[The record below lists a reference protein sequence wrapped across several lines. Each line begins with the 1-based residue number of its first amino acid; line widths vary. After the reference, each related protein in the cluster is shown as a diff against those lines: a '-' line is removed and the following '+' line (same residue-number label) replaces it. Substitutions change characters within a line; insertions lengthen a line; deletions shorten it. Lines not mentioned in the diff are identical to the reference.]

1 MDNSAIWASPP
12 SVTIL
17 RLAYGRNINIH
28 LLRVQLGMDVD
39 NFINLMHDRIH
50 VDNKLLS
57 ILSRSLGGSE
67 EFWKNRYEQYFDD
80 LGMSNKSVLASYS
93 KLLGGLSRDRNIE
106 LESLLDDFK
115 VSSLEHLVSE
125 YFLSPKVMFSKNQ
138 RMDPS
143 PVKLADWIRRC
154 EIIAEKIIFSS
165 PITPFSGDTLKD
177 ILPKVVSFSKVNSIE
192 NIIVNLKECLLEA
205 GVILILSPS
214 EAGNGVSGFTKSLLK
229 QFRLVVVTDRYKNNA
244 AFWFTLLHE
253 LSHCILHGL
262 NEPLIHYSDDM
273 FKLASLPGNYSYE
286 EDEANDYTENI
297 LFDSELMQQLNKI
310 SLSYKNVIR
319 LGVQYDISPALLVA
333 QLHRLNIAPYSHFR
347 KIFRE
352 VKFDRIF

>member
-1 MDNSAIWASPP
+1 MDNSIIWASPP

-17 RLAYGRNINIH
+17 RLAYNRNINIH
-28 LLRVQLGMDVD
+28 LLRVQLEMNVD
-39 NFINLMHDRIH
+39 SFIDLIHDRIH

-80 LGMSNKSVLASYS
+80 LGVSNRSVLANHS
-93 KLLGGLSRDRNIE
+93 KILSSLSKNRNIS

-115 VSSLEHLVSE
+115 VSSFEHLVSE

-143 PVKLADWIRRC
+143 PVKLADWMRRC
-154 EIIAEKIIFSS
+154 EIMAEKIIFSS
-165 PITPFSGDTLKD
+165 PVIPFSCDALKD
-177 ILPKVVSFSKVNSIE
+177 LLPNVVSFSKVNSIE
-192 NIIVNLKECLLEA
+192 NIIGSLKECLLGA

-229 QFRLVVVTDRYKNNA
+229 KFRLVVVTDRYKNNA

-253 LSHCILHGL
+253 LSHCILHNL
-262 NEPLIHYSDDM
+262 NKPLIHYSDDM
-273 FKLASLPGNYSYE
+273 FKLASLPGNYSFE
-286 EDEANDYTENI
+286 EDEANDYVENI
-297 LFDSELMQQLNKI
+297 LFDTELMQQLIKI
-310 SLSYKNVIR
+310 NLSYKNIIR
-319 LGVQYDISPALLVA
+319 MGVKYDISPSLLVA
-333 QLHRLNIAPYSHFR
+333 QLHRLDIAPYSHFR
-347 KIFRE
+347 KIFRD